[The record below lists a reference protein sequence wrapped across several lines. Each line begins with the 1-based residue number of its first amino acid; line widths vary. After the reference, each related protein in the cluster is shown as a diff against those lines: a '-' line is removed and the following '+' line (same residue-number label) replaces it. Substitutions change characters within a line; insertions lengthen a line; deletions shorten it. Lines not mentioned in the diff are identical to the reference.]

1 MGYGKIV
8 GDNAQGEWMWKND
21 QAKIP
26 YDFIDA
32 FEDKLAK
39 KHMKVWA
46 SCHAWILSFA
56 MLLVQCG

>member
-1 MGYGKIV
+1 MNVEK
-8 GDNAQGEWMWKND
+8 WPSKNTLWL
-21 QAKIP
+21 
-26 YDFIDA
+26 YA
-32 FEDKLAK
+32 FEDKLVK